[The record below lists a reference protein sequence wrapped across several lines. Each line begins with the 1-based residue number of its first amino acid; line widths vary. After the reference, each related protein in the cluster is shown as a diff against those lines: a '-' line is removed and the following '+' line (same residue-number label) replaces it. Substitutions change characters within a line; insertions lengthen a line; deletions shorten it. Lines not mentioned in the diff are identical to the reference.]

1 MPEASFGPAEP
12 DGAARPPAFLFLRGA
27 ASARLAAV
35 SPFDRYRPR
44 PAAEDLRIPEQ
55 VRRSWALD
63 DLDQL

>member
-1 MPEASFGPAEP
+1 MPEASFGPPEP
-12 DGAARPPAFLFLRGA
+12 DGAARLPAFLRGA

-35 SPFDRYRPR
+35 SPFDCYRPR

>member
-1 MPEASFGPAEP
+1 MPEASFGPPEP
-12 DGAARPPAFLFLRGA
+12 DGAAPSPAFLRGA
-27 ASARLAAV
+27 AFARLAAV

>member
-1 MPEASFGPAEP
+1 MPEASFGPPEP
-12 DGAARPPAFLFLRGA
+12 DRTAQSPAFLRGA
-27 ASARLAAV
+27 AAAGPAAV

-44 PAAEDLRIPEQ
+44 PAAEDLRIPQQ